1 MKASRKFGIVD
12 SKPDWPVSIG
22 LCTMQSADR
31 ELSLW
36 VPHEAMAIS
45 RAEAETK
52 SVATSWVAGEAEA
65 ALAER
70 LGLLLQLRQAFAAWA
85 KSFEY

>member
-1 MKASRKFGIVD
+1 
-12 SKPDWPVSIG
+12 
-22 LCTMQSADR
+22 
-31 ELSLW
+31 

-52 SVATSWVAGEAEA
+52 SVATSSVAGEAEA

>member
-1 MKASRKFGIVD
+1 
-12 SKPDWPVSIG
+12 
-22 LCTMQSADR
+22 
-31 ELSLW
+31 